1 MFCKTPHYHGAHCP
15 DMSKGFKGSMASLPA
30 PAVVH
35 TVTMAS
41 PLEELVDEDSDDPD
55 AMALRKLCSEIS
67 VRKAAIQH
75 DVDNQTSILELLLSQ
90 PLPDM
95 TVKYDPPKITVK
107 TPDQINEE
115 FRTELL
121 AMRETAFAVIQIIE
135 TQQTKHRDDLWS
147 AVEQRIRRENLWN
160 NLMAMFEIEPR
171 ITKCTVADKKSQ
183 SHKKADFVNT
193 FMNN

>member
-1 MFCKTPHYHGAHCP
+1 
-15 DMSKGFKGSMASLPA
+15 MSKGFKGSMASLPV
-30 PAVVH
+30 PAIVH

-41 PLEELVDEDSDDPD
+41 SRQELVDEDSDDPD
-55 AMALRKLCSEIS
+55 AITLKKLCSEIS
-67 VRKAAIQH
+67 VRKAEIQH
-75 DVDNQTSILELLLSQ
+75 DLDNQTSILELLLSR

-95 TVKYDPPKITVK
+95 TVRYDPPKITVK
-107 TPDQINEE
+107 TPDQINDQ

-121 AMRETAFAVIQIIE
+121 AMRETAFTVIQRIE
-135 TQQTKHRDDLWS
+135 TQQKKHRDDLWN
-147 AVEQRIRRENLWN
+147 AMEQKIRRENLWN

-183 SHKKADFVNT
+183 SRKNADFVNT